1 MMKGKLYVEN
11 GKDGFTF
18 LVFVV
23 ERKEDVNG
31 LTLDM
36 IGMGLDVLYEP
47 QNISGRYESCVLCNE
62 TVGIKM
68 IAYQE

>member
-1 MMKGKLYVEN
+1 MMNGKLYVEKS
-11 GKDGFTF
+11 KDGFTF

-47 QNISGRYESCVLCNE
+47 QSIANRYESCVLCNE